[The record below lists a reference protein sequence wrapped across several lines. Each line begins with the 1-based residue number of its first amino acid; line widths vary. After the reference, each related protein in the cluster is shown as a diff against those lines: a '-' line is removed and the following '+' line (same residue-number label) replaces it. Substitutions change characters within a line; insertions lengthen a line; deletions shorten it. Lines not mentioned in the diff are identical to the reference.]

1 MSRKNTT
8 DSKSSKN
15 RDEEITRLEKAIAK
29 RAEPMLGLCFF
40 ALNNGWKKEFPCRD
54 FLQKL
59 YSEAATMEEMVDS
72 YGAQKN
78 RHWFTFRETIAAQKL
93 FSSVN
98 YNLLHIDD
106 ASTRYKLLDVERD
119 FTRDIE
125 KILKKL
131 KKAVLI
137 TCKNITQ
144 QAKQVRIIDGPV
156 PTDFKRCEVDELSVQ
171 LPVDRKVRHVH
182 KVGETVV
189 YLSTQFLNLSEDRQV
204 QEILKP
210 RECCEY
216 EQLIPEIIDE
226 EKCRLVEVG
235 FHNLQSLY
243 DTYIFESDIESQN
256 RNLSYLRGHI
266 SIIYHLLEIATA
278 LIHYYVRHM
287 SKLSRATS
295 RRVRFPLYTEELLS
309 IVFDYLF
316 FYARVYMESANHLC
330 KTMIK
335 SYSEE
340 KTITVSIPNYRG
352 FHVRPST
359 LIAKIVVHYGSTV
372 SMYLNDK
379 KYNAGAPL
387 ELFRANE
394 EINAVKRRYIADVL
408 LGKPELQKAV
418 PKDMEQRRRELQ
430 MLFLEMMNN
439 DELMLYDIDLPFED
453 IEPLEGDTMADL
465 ASRCI
470 KHFLSIAKIDVNCD
484 FSVVFEGDN
493 RALNDLK
500 LLAENGYGEDK
511 FGNNTVLPEE
521 LSYLRK

>member
-1 MSRKNTT
+1 MSHKNKAGSNPAGIHDTA
-8 DSKSSKN
+8 
-15 RDEEITRLEKAIAK
+15 ITHLEKTIAK

-40 ALNNGWKKEFPCRD
+40 ALSNGWKKEFPCRD
-54 FLQKL
+54 FLQKM
-59 YSEAATMEEMVDS
+59 YSEATTMEEMVDS

-78 RHWFTFRETIAAQKL
+78 RRWFTFRETIAAQKL

-106 ASTRYKLLDVERD
+106 ASTRYKLLDIERD

-137 TCKNITQ
+137 TCKNIIQ
-144 QAKQVRIIDGPV
+144 QAKQVRITDGPV

-171 LPVDRKVRHVH
+171 LPVDRKVRHVD

-204 QEILKP
+204 REILKP
-210 RECCEY
+210 RECCDY
-216 EQLIPEIIDE
+216 EQLIPEVIDE

-295 RRVRFPLYTEELLS
+295 KRVRFPLTTEELLS

-340 KTITVSIPNYRG
+340 KAITVSIPNYRG

-359 LIAKIVVHYGSTV
+359 LIAKI
-372 SMYLNDK
+372 
-379 KYNAGAPL
+379 
-387 ELFRANE
+387 
-394 EINAVKRRYIADVL
+394 
-408 LGKPELQKAV
+408 
-418 PKDMEQRRRELQ
+418 
-430 MLFLEMMNN
+430 
-439 DELMLYDIDLPFED
+439 
-453 IEPLEGDTMADL
+453 
-465 ASRCI
+465 
-470 KHFLSIAKIDVNCD
+470 
-484 FSVVFEGDN
+484 
-493 RALNDLK
+493 
-500 LLAENGYGEDK
+500 
-511 FGNNTVLPEE
+511 
-521 LSYLRK
+521 